1 MTRRLRAA
9 AAAIVLVVLSI
20 IGHAAPATAGA
31 PDLPTPPAPRRVVI
45 VSIPRLGWDDVVP
58 ADMPT
63 LAGLADQ
70 GAVGV
75 LSVRAIGRH
84 TGVAEGY
91 ASLGAGNRAQAA
103 DDEAGTYGRAER
115 LPSGTLALA
124 ELIHA
129 GHTPRG
135 AGLVPGID
143 AVVSANA
150 HTHQGARIGAL
161 GGALRAAHWTT
172 TLVSDSDGWDGSR
185 GAAGLA
191 LVDPEGSID
200 ASIPLDVPTPTAL
213 SSPPAAADPAV
224 VAAAVRRLPT
234 QRSAAIVELGD
245 VARADAIHGD
255 RGVRQEAARR
265 VDRDLAA
272 VIDELDL
279 RQDLVIVLAPVAP
292 SPQAQPTPMVVAGPG
307 IEPGLLRTATTRR
320 AGYVT
325 LPDVA
330 PGLLSWIGLDAPS
343 AMNGTPIE
351 VVPDARSGLDR
362 LAWAR
367 TTIAETRFVDRSQ
380 GKLMSTLP
388 ITFGA
393 WSVLL
398 LVAAF
403 VRLGPLRRPARVF
416 LRWVGL
422 VISATPVVA
431 FVLAASSTRGWGQ
444 PTWFAMLFGGAMVVA
459 SVAAAVARP
468 HARLPWLAPVLIAG
482 LTWTVL
488 VVDLVTGGHLQF
500 DSAFGN
506 SPTVAG
512 RFTGVGNL
520 SFALLAATTLVLACI
535 AHALIRDNGAP
546 RAGVAVAATL
556 FALAV
561 VLDGLPGLG
570 DDVGGVLALVPS
582 AFICLWLLAGR
593 RFTVR
598 AALAAA
604 AAGAA
609 LVGLFGLYD
618 LSRPA
623 ADRTHL
629 GRLLGGDTAARET
642 VIRKAVSAGTTV
654 YHSSLV
660 WILVSTIG
668 LGLIAWMT
676 RRVTLERAIPERSDA
691 RVLAV
696 SAIVLG
702 VLGGLLNDSGVAVP
716 AMMAVVFVPAAVYVL
731 LQPEPDPAAPSSED
745 TGVGQADRVLP

>member
-1 MTRRLRAA
+1 MTRRLGVAA
-9 AAAIVLVVLSI
+9 TAVALVVLSLA
-20 IGHAAPATAGA
+20 GQAGTAAAGA
-31 PDLPTPPAPRRVVI
+31 PDVPTSRARRVVV

-63 LAGLADQ
+63 LTGLADQ
-70 GAVGV
+70 GAVGI

-91 ASLGAGNRAQAA
+91 ATLGAGNRAQAS
-103 DDEAGTYGRAER
+103 DDEAGTYARAER

-124 ELIHA
+124 EMIHA
-129 GHTPRG
+129 GHAPRG

-143 AVVSANA
+143 AVVGANA

-161 GGALRAAHWTT
+161 GAALHAAHWTT
-172 TLVSDSDGWDGSR
+172 TVVSDGDGWDGPRS
-185 GAAGLA
+185 AAGVA

-200 ASIPLDVPTPTAL
+200 ASMPLHAPSPPTVA
-213 SSPPAAADPAV
+213 SPPAAVDPAV

-234 QRSAAIVELGD
+234 HRSAAIVELGD
-245 VARADAIHGD
+245 VARADALHGD
-255 RGVRQEAARR
+255 RRVRQEAARR

-272 VIDELDL
+272 VVDDLDL
-279 RQDLVIVLAPVAP
+279 RQDLVVVLAPVAP

-330 PGLLSWIGLDAPS
+330 PGLLSWIGLDAPR

-351 VVPDARSGLDR
+351 VAPDDRSGLDR
-362 LAWAR
+362 LVWAR

-398 LVAAF
+398 LVATF
-403 VRLGPLRRPARVF
+403 LRLGPLRRPAQVF

-431 FVLAASSTRGWGQ
+431 FALGAVSVRGWGQ
-444 PTWFAMLFGGAMVVA
+444 PAWFAVLFVGAMVLA

-468 HARLPWLAPVLIAG
+468 QVERPWLAPVLLAAI
-482 LTWTVL
+482 TWTVL
-488 VVDLVTGGHLQF
+488 VVDIVAGGHLQF

-535 AHALIRDNGAP
+535 AHALIRDDGAP
-546 RAGVAVAATL
+546 RAGVAVAAAL
-556 FALAV
+556 FAVAV

-582 AFICLWLLAGR
+582 AFVCLWLLAGR
-593 RFTVR
+593 RVTAR

-604 AAGAA
+604 ASGAA

-618 LSRPA
+618 LSRPV

-668 LGLIAWMT
+668 LGLIAWTT
-676 RRVTLERAIPERSDA
+676 RRETLERAIPKGGDA

-696 SAIVLG
+696 SAVVLG

-716 AMMAVVFVPAAVYVL
+716 AMMAVVFVPAAVYVI
-731 LQPEPDPAAPSSED
+731 LQPAPEPAAPHRED
-745 TGVGQADRVLP
+745 PGVDQPDEVRS